1 MHNLNHNNN
10 YWQFIYGTPTLCSL
24 IVAFV
29 FQQHMNSQH
38 QITRSGTLMEMPYL
52 PTLYQKINSV
62 IVMNLFVLIPLSS
75 EQQSKQNILYF
86 FHTYINSV
94 TVSCT
99 FFLHSVSFHP
109 TTCTHC
115 FSSCHHLENHLPR
128 KKAQVMAFRPSKKKK
143 SCFSSR
149 FI

>member
-1 MHNLNHNNN
+1 MHSLNHNNN
-10 YWQFIYGTPTLCSL
+10 YPVLAVYLWDSFFMFSDSGLFVT
-24 IVAFV
+24 FV

-94 TVSCT
+94 TVSST
-99 FFLHSVSFHP
+99 FFLHFVSFHP

-128 KKAQVMAFRPSKKKK
+128 KKAQGMAFK
-143 SCFSSR
+143 FH
-149 FI
+149 